1 MSSFE
6 INKIVGAILTVAL
19 VVMVVGIIGD
29 ALVTPSEKKDAVV
42 VATAPV
48 VIAKKE
54 KKNQEKGLRI
64 ESSLL
69 QLKLHKLSLPFL
81 AQTEVEHLYYY
92 QF

>member
-29 ALVTPSEKKDAVV
+29 ALVNPSDKKAAVV
-42 VATAPV
+42 VASAPV

-54 KKNQEKGLRI
+54 QKKLEPIGPILAKADIEKG
-64 ESSLL
+64 
-69 QLKLHKLSLPFL
+69 KKV
-81 AQTEVEHLYYY
+81 TTVLYK
-92 QF
+92 

>member
-29 ALVTPSEKKDAVV
+29 ALVNPSDKKDAVV

-48 VIAKKE
+48 V
-54 KKNQEKGLRI
+54 
-64 ESSLL
+64 
-69 QLKLHKLSLPFL
+69 L
-81 AQTEVEHLYYY
+81 A
-92 QF
+92 